1 MKIIGIGRN
10 YVEHAN
16 ELKNPLPKE
25 PICFL
30 MPDSALLRNNQPFFM
45 PEFSENVHYEVE
57 IVLKINRLGKN
68 IDLKFAPRYYDHVA
82 IGIDFT
88 ARDLQKK
95 AAENGL
101 PWSLAKGFDNAC
113 AISEFIPINTL
124 PDRKKVNF
132 TLDINNQRVQTG
144 NTADMIFSFDAIIS
158 YLSKFMT
165 LKIGDLIFTGT
176 PAGVG
181 AVKIGDHL
189 KAAIEEKKLL
199 DFYIR

>member
-10 YVEHAN
+10 YVKHAK

-30 MPDSALLRNNQPFFM
+30 MPDSALLRNNKPFFI
-45 PEFSENVHYEVE
+45 PDFSENVHYEVE

-68 IDLKFAPRYYDHVA
+68 IDLKFASRYYNEVA

-101 PWSLAKGFDNAC
+101 PWTLAKGFDNAC
-113 AISEFIPINTL
+113 AISKFIPIREL
-124 PDRKKVNF
+124 PDSEKINF
-132 TLDINNQRVQTG
+132 YLEKNKQRVQSG

-158 YLSKFMT
+158 YLSRFMT
-165 LKIGDLIFTGT
+165 LKIGDIIFTGT

-181 AVKIGDHL
+181 PVQIGDHL
-189 KAAIEEKKLL
+189 KAAIEDKTLL
-199 DFYIR
+199 DLYIR